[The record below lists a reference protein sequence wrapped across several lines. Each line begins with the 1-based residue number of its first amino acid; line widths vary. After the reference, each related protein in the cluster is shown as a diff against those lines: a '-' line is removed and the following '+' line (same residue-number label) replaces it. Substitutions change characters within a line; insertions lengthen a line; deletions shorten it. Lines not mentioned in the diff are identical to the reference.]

1 MNEHSPVNFAQP
13 DNVTGRNS
21 DPNSSMPGS
30 HDAGRLSP
38 ALVES
43 IAGLSA
49 GSIATLVV
57 HPLDIVKTRMQSEL
71 LVPVPVSVAVLVSL
85 RRVGLVMLWRGM
97 RGELWQENDKQ
108 GAGRSTQR
116 ERQEAR
122 TIADQSSISMNN
134 HDN

>member
-13 DNVTGRNS
+13 DNVTGRSS

-57 HPLDIVKTRMQSEL
+57 HPLDIVKTRMQSEFA
-71 LVPVPVSVAVLVSL
+71 VPVAVLSWFL
-85 RRVGLVMLWRGM
+85 WGGLILSCHGVLG
-97 RGELWQENDKQ
+97 G
-108 GAGRSTQR
+108 GG
-116 ERQEAR
+116 
-122 TIADQSSISMNN
+122 
-134 HDN
+134 